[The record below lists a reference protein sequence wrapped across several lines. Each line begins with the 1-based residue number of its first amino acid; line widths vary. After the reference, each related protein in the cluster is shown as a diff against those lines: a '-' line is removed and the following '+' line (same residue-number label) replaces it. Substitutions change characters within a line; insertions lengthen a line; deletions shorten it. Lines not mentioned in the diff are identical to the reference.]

1 LEAYRI
7 NIQGLSNNL
16 HQFEFELGKEFF
28 ELYGTDLVSEG
39 SLVANVILNK
49 HETFIE
55 AEFHIAGTV
64 KLTCD
69 RSLEPFDQN
78 VKIDQKII
86 FKYGA
91 EEKEITEDV
100 MMINHQTESLEL
112 GQLMYEFIGL
122 TIPMKKLHPRFQEQD
137 QEGIIYTSGAEEE
150 SKETDPRWDI
160 LKKLSKN

>member
-16 HQFEFELGKEFF
+16 HQFEFEFGKEFF

-39 SLVANVILNK
+39 SLVANVSLNK

-55 AEFHIAGTV
+55 VEFHIAGTV
-64 KLTCD
+64 RLICD

-86 FKYGA
+86 FKYGT

-100 MMINHQTESLEL
+100 MMITHHTESLEL

-122 TIPMKKLHPRFQEQD
+122 TIPMKKLHPRFQEQE

>member
-7 NIQGLSNNL
+7 NIQGLSTNL
-16 HQFEFELGKEFF
+16 HRFEFELGKEFF
-28 ELYGTDLVSEG
+28 KRYGTDLVSEG
-39 SLVANVILNK
+39 NLVANVNLNK

-64 KLTCD
+64 KLVCD
-69 RSLEPFDQN
+69 RSLESFDQN
-78 VKIDQKII
+78 IMIDQKII
-86 FKYGA
+86 FKYGV

-100 MMINHQTESLEL
+100 IMITHQTESLEL

-122 TIPMKKLHPRFQEQD
+122 TIPMKKLHPRFQQED
-137 QEGIIYTSGAEEE
+137 QEGIIFTSGADDD
-150 SKETDPRWDI
+150 SKETDPRWDV